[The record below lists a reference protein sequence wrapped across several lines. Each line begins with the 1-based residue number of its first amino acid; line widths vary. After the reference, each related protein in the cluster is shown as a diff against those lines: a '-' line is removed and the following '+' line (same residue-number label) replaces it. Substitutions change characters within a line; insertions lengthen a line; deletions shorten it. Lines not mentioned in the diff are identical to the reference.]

1 MAKVAPQPISRAH
14 DLGLRV
20 RNRLDGRSGLIVGR
34 PEHFGTRC
42 RLYPVTIESSTRT
55 ELWADHW
62 IDVRP
67 LREQPIALGGRY
79 KAPPGYPLNS

>member
-1 MAKVAPQPISRAH
+1 MAKADHQPRKLIH

-20 RNRLDGRSGLIVGR
+20 RNRLDGRAGLIVGR
-34 PEHFGTRC
+34 PESFGTRC
-42 RLYPVTIESSTRT
+42 ALYPVTVESSTRT

-62 IDVRP
+62 IEVRP
-67 LREQPIALGGRY
+67 RREQPVALGGSY